1 MFDQLSERLRTALD
15 PLGKKGRITDEDVD
29 RAMREVRLALL
40 EADVNFKVVKEFTE
54 GVRQRCLE
62 TEVTSSVDPG
72 QQVVKVVNDELADLM
87 GGTGRELAMADEGPT
102 VILLAGLQGSGKTTT
117 AAKLASMLV
126 GEDLEVGVAACDLQR
141 PAAIEQLANVG
152 SRAGATVITRPGASD
167 PVAVAAEA
175 RQEALDSGLDVLI
188 VDTAGRLDV
197 DEELMEELTAIRK
210 AVRPHDVLLV
220 VDAMTGQAAVEV
232 AQAFS
237 DSVGVD
243 GVVLTKLDGDAR
255 GGAALSVRAVTGSPI
270 LFASTGEGLEAFDR
284 FHPDRM
290 AGRILGMGDILSLV
304 EKAER
309 EVDRDQAEELQRKM
323 ASDGLT
329 LEDFLTQM
337 R

>member
-175 RQEALDSGLDVLI
+175 VGLIQPATIFDVARRI
-188 VDTAGRLDV
+188 A
-197 DEELMEELTAIRK
+197 
-210 AVRPHDVLLV
+210 VLLGQRGC
-220 VDAMTGQAAVEV
+220 ATQRSGKRQTMTDVHWSPPVQLVTPAAYGRRLV
-232 AQAFS
+232 ALLETI
-237 DSVGVD
+237 
-243 GVVLTKLDGDAR
+243 VL
-255 GGAALSVRAVTGSPI
+255 
-270 LFASTGEGLEAFDR
+270 
-284 FHPDRM
+284 
-290 AGRILGMGDILSLV
+290 
-304 EKAER
+304 
-309 EVDRDQAEELQRKM
+309 
-323 ASDGLT
+323 
-329 LEDFLTQM
+329 
-337 R
+337 